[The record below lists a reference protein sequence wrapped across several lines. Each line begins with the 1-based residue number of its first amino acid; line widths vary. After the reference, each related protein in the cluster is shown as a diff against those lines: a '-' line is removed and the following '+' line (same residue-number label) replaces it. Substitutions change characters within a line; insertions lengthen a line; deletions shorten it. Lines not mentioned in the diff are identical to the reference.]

1 MGTVTSVADL
11 IPVQEGWADIL
22 VPKDH
27 TRKGPGK
34 VGGGPFYNAA
44 MSTPRHVS
52 VLFLTAVAERV
63 GRVLDGLASTGIQG
77 IRFALEVPTALDVT
91 LNDRREESCE
101 LIRRNVE
108 RNGLTEARVLCE
120 DLNALLPTERFDY
133 VDVDPF
139 GSPAP
144 FVENALRALR
154 PEGFL
159 AVTATDT
166 APLAGTYP
174 KTCRR
179 RYDARP
185 VAGPFRHEAGVRIL
199 AGFVTRTAAR
209 LEMAAR
215 PLLSMWREHFY
226 KVYFRVRFGAR
237 RADAALGQLGYLDY
251 PDKKERLVGST
262 GEAGPLWVG
271 PLHDA
276 ALLARMSLPEYMP
289 PLVGRLLETWRGE
302 ADAPPLFYTTDE
314 VAHHLRISPPSLAE
328 TLRRLAGG
336 GFEGHRTSFD
346 PKGFKTNAGWEDV
359 LRLLRP
365 P

>member
-1 MGTVTSVADL
+1 MGKVTSVADL
-11 IPVQEGWADIL
+11 IPVQEGRADVL
-22 VPKDH
+22 VPSDH

-34 VGGGPFYNAA
+34 VAGAPFYNAA

-52 VLFLTAVAERV
+52 VLFLMAVAERV

-77 IRFALEVPTALDVT
+77 IRFALEVPGPLDVT
-91 LNDRREESCE
+91 LNDWRQESCE
-101 LIRRNVE
+101 LIHRNVE

-120 DLNALLPTERFDY
+120 DLNALLATERFDY

-154 PEGFL
+154 PEGYL
-159 AVTATDT
+159 AITATDT

-185 VAGPFRHEAGVRIL
+185 VAGPIRHEVGVRIL
-199 AGFVTRTAAR
+199 AGFVVRSAAR

-215 PLLSMWREHFY
+215 PLLSMWRGHFY
-226 KVYFRVRFGAR
+226 RLYFHVRLGAR
-237 RADAALGQLGYLDY
+237 RADAALGQLGYVDF
-251 PDKKERLVGST
+251 PDKKERLVGSA

-276 ALLARMSLPEYMP
+276 SLLGRMSPPEYMP
-289 PLVGRLLETWRGE
+289 PLVDRLLEIWREE
-302 ADAPPLFYTTDE
+302 AEAPPLFYTTDE
-314 VAHHLRISPPSLAE
+314 VAHHLRVSPPSLAE

-336 GFEGHRTSFD
+336 GFEGRRTSFD
-346 PKGFKTNAGWEDV
+346 PKGFKTNASWEDV
-359 LRLLRP
+359 LRLLRSS
-365 P
+365 